1 MTYLV
6 VFAVGRVASL
16 EQFCAWSWTR
26 TPGTRGIIIDT
37 LGGESDLVSAN
48 IGRSG
53 VWERNG
59 S

>member
-1 MTYLV
+1 MTYFV
-6 VFAVGRVASL
+6 VGKVGSL

-53 VWERNG
+53 VWESNG
-59 S
+59 L